1 MKRAIILFW
10 HGLTGIFCGIANWF
24 TTILGMNDNSKYG
37 KLIRRTVGTCFALL
51 MLMLTFCAG
60 TEFFDNISYKFQ
72 LFEDDD
78 DECWISERLSRNV
91 SYYFSYNSGA
101 NNGYV
106 MTSSG
111 KKTITGID
119 WISRPLGD
127 DSLVFYKVG
136 DKRGYFNMYTG
147 EPVIEARYQH
157 AWVFSDGLAAVDDN
171 GWIKFIDATG
181 KVVIDPKLQYG
192 LGKSLYVFHDGYCVM
207 PDKDS
212 DHVGL
217 MDKNGNWALEPCY
230 SSISNSDSLWLL
242 SRGEEMALLS
252 ASLDT
257 IIPFMEADIFVCG
270 DYIRATMPDHTMR
283 GYDKKGNLITDFYV
297 SEVSQ
302 LTYNTSELYY
312 PTTKCYDDEG
322 NETGETT
329 TGSPE
334 PVMAVAS
341 CMRYQAEYGW
351 YGLMTS
357 DGRILTPPA
366 YSNIEAVGQDL
377 YLCSDEYEN
386 GVIING
392 KGEKV
397 E

>member
-72 LFEDDD
+72 LFDDD
-78 DECWISERLSRNV
+78 GDNSGFSHYLSRNV
-91 SYYFSYNSGA
+91 TYFSYDNKK

-119 WISRPLGD
+119 WISCPLGD

-136 DKRGYFNMYTG
+136 DLRGYFNMYTG
-147 EPVIEARYQH
+147 EPVIKARYQH
-157 AWVFSDGLAAVDDN
+157 AWVFSDGLAAVDEK
-171 GWIKFIDATG
+171 GWIKFIDVTG
-181 KVVIDPKLQYG
+181 KVVIDPKLPFREGISQ
-192 LGKSLYVFHDGYCVM
+192 YVFHNGYCTM
-207 PDKDS
+207 YGKGYQR
-212 DHVGL
+212 VGL
-217 MDKNGNWALEPCY
+217 IDKKGNWALDPCY
-230 SSISNSDSLWLL
+230 SSITNCDSLWLL
-242 SRGEEMALLS
+242 SRDGEMAVLS

-270 DYIRATMPDHTMR
+270 DYIRATMPDHTMC

-302 LTYNTSELYY
+302 LTYNTSEMYY
-312 PTTKCYDDEG
+312 PTIKCYDDEG

-357 DGRILTPPA
+357 EGRILTPPA

>member
-72 LFEDDD
+72 LFDDD
-78 DECWISERLSRNV
+78 GDNSGFSHYLSRNV
-91 SYYFSYNSGA
+91 TYFSYDNKK

-119 WISRPLGD
+119 WISCPLGD

-136 DKRGYFNMYTG
+136 DLRGYFNMYTG
-147 EPVIEARYQH
+147 EPVIKARYQH
-157 AWVFSDGLAAVDDN
+157 AWVFSDGLAAVDEK
-171 GWIKFIDATG
+171 GWIKFIDVTG
-181 KVVIDPKLQYG
+181 KVVIDPKLPFREGISQ
-192 LGKSLYVFHDGYCVM
+192 YVFHNGYCTM
-207 PDKDS
+207 YGKDYQR
-212 DHVGL
+212 VGL
-217 MDKNGNWALEPCY
+217 IDKKGNWALDPCY
-230 SSISNSDSLWLL
+230 SSITNCDSLWLL
-242 SRGEEMALLS
+242 SRDGEMAVLS

-257 IIPFMEADIFVCG
+257 IIPFMKADIIVCG

-283 GYDKKGNLITDFYV
+283 GYDQKGNLITDFYI

-302 LTYNTSELYY
+302 LTYNTSEMYY
-312 PTTKCYDDEG
+312 PTIKCYDDEG

>member
-72 LFEDDD
+72 LFDDD
-78 DECWISERLSRNV
+78 GDNSGFSHYLSRNV
-91 SYYFSYNSGA
+91 TYFSYDNKK

-119 WISRPLGD
+119 WISCPLGD

-136 DKRGYFNMYTG
+136 DLRGYFNMYTG
-147 EPVIEARYQH
+147 EPVIKARYQH
-157 AWVFSDGLAAVDDN
+157 AWVFSDGLAAVDEK
-171 GWIKFIDATG
+171 GWIKFIDVTG
-181 KVVIDPKLQYG
+181 KVVIDPKQPFREG
-192 LGKSLYVFHDGYCVM
+192 ISQYVFHNGYCTM
-207 PDKDS
+207 YGKDYQR
-212 DHVGL
+212 VGL
-217 MDKNGNWALEPCY
+217 IDKKGNWALDPCY
-230 SSISNSDSLWLL
+230 SSITNCDSLWLL
-242 SRGEEMALLS
+242 SRDGEMAVLS
-252 ASLDT
+252 ACLDT
-257 IIPFMEADIFVCG
+257 IIPFMKADIIVCG
-270 DYIRATMPDHTMR
+270 DYIRAAMPDHTMR
-283 GYDKKGNLITDFYV
+283 GYDQKGNLITDFYI

-302 LTYNTSELYY
+302 LTYNTSEMYY
-312 PTTKCYDDEG
+312 PTIKCYDDEG

-386 GVIING
+386 GVIINE